1 MAKKDNDNFDF
12 ETEGK
17 AKGGLNLDFL
27 KNLTKQQKG
36 IILIAAVAIVLV
48 IAIVVVCA
56 IVGANGGFSSNGDIN
71 GGGGD
76 NSTTDG
82 DGNIHDEV
90 PDAIVEFYISSP
102 PVRNLYNVGDEAN
115 YSGLTFFIRDTDR
128 NIINISYDD
137 DPDAFNITG
146 FDSSVPVES
155 QTITVEC
162 RGYTDTFTV
171 KIEEPT
177 PVKPTLVGITI
188 DPMPQTIYGKGESLN
203 LSGSYIVVEYSDGT
217 TESIKLRMKHI
228 SGFDPDLAVGDHVLT
243 VKYHDENGGY
253 AETSFTITVTE

>member
-1 MAKKDNDNFDF
+1 MAKKDTENFDF
-12 ETEGK
+12 DTEGK
-17 AKGGLNLDFL
+17 AKVSFSLDFI

-36 IILIAAVAIVLV
+36 IILIALVAVVLV

-56 IVGANGGFSSNGDIN
+56 IAGANGGANSNGN
-71 GGGGD
+71 TNTGGD

-82 DGNIHDEV
+82 DDNIHDEV

-137 DPDAFNITG
+137 DPDAFTITG
-146 FDSSVPVES
+146 FDSSAPVEL

-171 KIEEPT
+171 KIEAPA
-177 PVKPTLVGITI
+177 PVKPSLVGITV
-188 DPMPQTIYGKGESLN
+188 DPMPQMTYQKGQSLN
-203 LSGSYIVVEYSDGT
+203 LNGSYIVAEYSDGT
-217 TESIKLRMKHI
+217 TESVKLRMKHI
-228 SGFDPDLAVGDHVLT
+228 SGFDPDLAVGNHVLT
-243 VKYHDENGGY
+243 VKYHDDNGGY
-253 AETSFTITVTE
+253 AETTFTITITE